1 MANARARSSVSFD
14 VCRAEMSSTS
24 FITGTG
30 LKKCSPA
37 TVKLLLAHLRHI
49 RYTLCIY
56 AHTDNPR
63 RVRLAFLRR
72 SRLTR
77 QERRSRDL
85 GNTDRAGI
93 RRENCVWP
101 EFLCER
107 TEDLLLEGELL

>member
-30 LKKCSPA
+30 LKKCSPIVP
-37 TVKLLLAHLRHI
+37 VKTNTIYIMYA
-49 RYTLCIY
+49 Y

-63 RVRLAFLRR
+63 CVRLAFLRR

-77 QERRSRDL
+77 QECRSRNF

-101 EFLCER
+101 EFLRER